1 MSLRSAMLQILL
13 LSVVL
18 AGLRHTVFWEA
29 VLTDPAAIV
38 KSVEARP
45 VVRELLAAEV
55 LPLIEQNIYQ
65 TVDLRRDSN
74 LPIIGMQLAWSL
86 PMPHSMSILDRYRAR
101 ATATRLAFVVTK
113 EERDEGLQM
122 LHRIC
127 QELGVRDAVLV
138 VGGL

>member
-1 MSLRSAMLQILL
+1 MLQILM
-13 LSVVL
+13 LSVAL
-18 AGLRHTVFWEA
+18 AALRHIVFWEA

-38 KSVEARP
+38 RSVEARP

-55 LPLIEQNIYQ
+55 MPLIEQNIYQ

>member
-1 MSLRSAMLQILL
+1 MLQILM

-18 AGLRHTVFWEA
+18 AALRHIVFWEA
-29 VLTDPAAIV
+29 VLTDPATIV
-38 KSVEARP
+38 RSVEARP

-55 LPLIEQNIYQ
+55 MPLIEQNIYQ

-127 QELGVRDAVLV
+127 QELGIRDAVLV

>member
-1 MSLRSAMLQILL
+1 MLQILM
-13 LSVVL
+13 LSAAL
-18 AGLRHTVFWEA
+18 AVLRHTVFWEA
-29 VLTDPAAIV
+29 VLTNPRSIV
-38 KSVEARP
+38 TSVEARP
-45 VVRELLAAEV
+45 VVRELPATEV

-65 TVDLRRDSN
+65 TVDLRRDSK

-86 PMPHSMSILDRYRAR
+86 PMPHSMTILDRYRAR
-101 ATATRLAFVVTK
+101 ATATRLAFVVTE

-127 QELGVRDAVLV
+127 QDLGVRDAILV

>member
-1 MSLRSAMLQILL
+1 MLQILL

-18 AGLRHTVFWEA
+18 AGLRHTVFWET